1 MPCDRRFILVRI
13 RFGNKKRKQSCRKQM
28 KQKKI
33 SSAFYLREQ
42 RAKVHACMR
51 IVFIKEPCES
61 YLKKRQYYY
70 KIKRMITYYNKE

>member
-1 MPCDRRFILVRI
+1 
-13 RFGNKKRKQSCRKQM
+13 M